1 MASQGSDRSAP
12 KYDRDFLFSPAK
24 RHEILE
30 LWEVERYG
38 RDCFGDPDHVHL
50 YGMPPKEWW
59 GRGMRILARSC
70 IEAVKDP
77 FGDATGSGST
87 GNRRRRSVRRVMQWA
102 TRDTAASPRRQRYRL

>member
-77 FGDATGSGST
+77 VDPFAGSCNGLHAIL
-87 GNRRRRSVRRVMQWA
+87 RHLP
-102 TRDTAASPRRQRYRL
+102 AAKGIGFEIEQALFDVTT